1 MAGDIFVANDRY
13 GLLEVLGKPY
23 GAQGIEC
30 PEADVVDRQRT
41 ALLAGGT
48 AAGYNCVVI
57 QQIQFVQNRIHF
69 T

>member
-30 PEADVVDRQRT
+30 PEADVVDRQRN
-41 ALLAGGT
+41 AL
-48 AAGYNCVVI
+48 
-57 QQIQFVQNRIHF
+57 F
-69 T
+69 